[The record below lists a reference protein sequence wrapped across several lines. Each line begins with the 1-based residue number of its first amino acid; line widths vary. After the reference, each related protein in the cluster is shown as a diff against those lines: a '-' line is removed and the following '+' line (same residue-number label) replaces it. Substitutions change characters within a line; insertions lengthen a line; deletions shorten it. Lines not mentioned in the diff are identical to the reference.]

1 MTEQQETWVE
11 VSRVCRRLGLSDSS
25 VRRLMANNDLRW
37 RKIGPRKGYQ
47 VALSS
52 VICYEEA
59 RQEAARLVV

>member
-1 MTEQQETWVE
+1 MSEQKETWME

-52 VICYEEA
+52 VIAYEQAKQEEA
-59 RQEAARLVV
+59 LLAV